1 MLSKHPFQQ
10 SNKSTKLLRIKQ
22 TQKGWVFFF
31 ISKKDV
37 YSKNYFMQ
45 RSTKHIKD
53 YKKREKQ
60 KQRKKL
66 ITKKKRAKEQ
76 RERFTRCESPSLR
89 PPVAFPPYAPH
100 QTQRR

>member
-1 MLSKHPFQQ
+1 MYIQKTTLCKEAQ
-10 SNKSTKLLRIKQ
+10 SI
-22 TQKGWVFFF
+22 
-31 ISKKDV
+31 
-37 YSKNYFMQ
+37 Y
-45 RSTKHIKD
+45 

-89 PPVAFPPYAPH
+89 PIKRELGKRASNWSLDLSKSSKVC
-100 QTQRR
+100 